1 MNHEEDIRIYGEV
14 VNDTELSPFETIEAL
29 HIRSELHEQ
38 YSNLSSE
45 EKRALFSYDLKLL
58 RNADA
63 MVQHIQKV
71 YNFSKSTNS
80 IQEWWWHLDKI
91 TTGKI
96 HLSFFVEDNNI

>member
-38 YSNLSSE
+38 YSNLTWE
-45 EKRALFSYDLKLL
+45 EKRALLLYDLKLL
-58 RNADA
+58 ENADK
-63 MVQHIQKV
+63 MVKHIQQV
-71 YNFSKSTNS
+71 YNFSSSVNS

-96 HLSFFVEDNNI
+96 YLSYLVEDTNS